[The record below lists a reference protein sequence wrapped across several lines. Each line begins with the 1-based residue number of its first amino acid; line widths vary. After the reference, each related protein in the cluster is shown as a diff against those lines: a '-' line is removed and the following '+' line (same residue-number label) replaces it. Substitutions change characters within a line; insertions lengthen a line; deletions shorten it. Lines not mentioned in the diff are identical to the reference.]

1 MLLFVLNKTNIDSTF
16 LEILTS
22 PKGRTIDLSFNI
34 DKSLLSSL
42 SRVGDV
48 KLF

>member
-1 MLLFVLNKTNIDSTF
+1 MLLFVLNKTNIDLTF

-22 PKGRTIDLSFNI
+22 PKGRTIDLSFSI